1 MIIRV
6 QNLYCWNG
14 EKKSMNTAKDIAQAR
29 NPDLR
34 ASMAAMRRAAQ
45 LARQIAIQT
54 NTGIVMVRDGQCVRI
69 SAQEL
74 READAAAQQSTG
86 TADV

>member
-1 MIIRV
+1 
-6 QNLYCWNG
+6 
-14 EKKSMNTAKDIAQAR
+14 MNTGKDIAQAR

-74 READAAAQQSTG
+74 READAEAQKSSG

>member
-1 MIIRV
+1 
-6 QNLYCWNG
+6 
-14 EKKSMNTAKDIAQAR
+14 MNTAKDIAQAR

>member
-1 MIIRV
+1 
-6 QNLYCWNG
+6 
-14 EKKSMNTAKDIAQAR
+14 MNTAKDIAQAR

-74 READAAAQQSTG
+74 READAAAQQSSA

>member
-1 MIIRV
+1 
-6 QNLYCWNG
+6 
-14 EKKSMNTAKDIAQAR
+14 MNTAKDIAQAR

-74 READAAAQQSTG
+74 READAEAQQSTG

>member
-1 MIIRV
+1 MGR
-6 QNLYCWNG
+6 
-14 EKKSMNTAKDIAQAR
+14 KSMNTGKDIAQAR

-74 READAAAQQSTG
+74 READAEAQKSSA
-86 TADV
+86 TADI

>member
-1 MIIRV
+1 
-6 QNLYCWNG
+6 
-14 EKKSMNTAKDIAQAR
+14 MNTSKDIAQAR

-74 READAAAQQSTG
+74 READAQAQNPSG

>member
-1 MIIRV
+1 
-6 QNLYCWNG
+6 
-14 EKKSMNTAKDIAQAR
+14 MNTSKDIAQAR

-74 READAAAQQSTG
+74 READAEAQKSSG

>member
-1 MIIRV
+1 
-6 QNLYCWNG
+6 
-14 EKKSMNTAKDIAQAR
+14 MNTGKYIAQAR

-74 READAAAQQSTG
+74 RDADAAAQQSTG

>member
-1 MIIRV
+1 
-6 QNLYCWNG
+6 
-14 EKKSMNTAKDIAQAR
+14 MNTGKDIAQAR

>member
-1 MIIRV
+1 
-6 QNLYCWNG
+6 
-14 EKKSMNTAKDIAQAR
+14 MNTSKDIAQAR

-74 READAAAQQSTG
+74 READAQAQKSSG

>member
-1 MIIRV
+1 
-6 QNLYCWNG
+6 
-14 EKKSMNTAKDIAQAR
+14 MNTSKDIAQAR

-34 ASMAAMRRAAQ
+34 AYMASMRRAAQ

-74 READAAAQQSTG
+74 READAEAQKSSG

>member
-1 MIIRV
+1 MGR
-6 QNLYCWNG
+6 
-14 EKKSMNTAKDIAQAR
+14 KSMNTAKDIAQAR

-74 READAAAQQSTG
+74 READAEAQKSSA
-86 TADV
+86 TADI

>member
-1 MIIRV
+1 
-6 QNLYCWNG
+6 
-14 EKKSMNTAKDIAQAR
+14 MNTGKDIAQAR

-74 READAAAQQSTG
+74 READAEAQKSSA
-86 TADV
+86 TADI

>member
-1 MIIRV
+1 
-6 QNLYCWNG
+6 
-14 EKKSMNTAKDIAQAR
+14 MNTAENIDQAR

-74 READAAAQQSTG
+74 READAEAQLSTG

>member
-1 MIIRV
+1 
-6 QNLYCWNG
+6 
-14 EKKSMNTAKDIAQAR
+14 MNTGKDIAQAR

-74 READAAAQQSTG
+74 READAAAQQSSA